1 MKNFLLLFLT
11 IFVASNVYASFP
23 VKRNNNSNSNSL
35 IIEDTNSSA
44 SNYSMTAVAG
54 DNQTVA
60 VLLCFFLGALG
71 VHRFYLGDTVIG
83 VIQLLTLGGLGV
95 WVFIDFIRLLIGD
108 LGPGW

>member
-35 IIEDTNSSA
+35 IIEDANSSA

-60 VLLCFFLGALG
+60 VQ
-71 VHRFYLGDTVIG
+71 FYLGDTVIG

-108 LGPGW
+108 LGPW

>member
-1 MKNFLLLFLT
+1 M
-11 IFVASNVYASFP
+11 
-23 VKRNNNSNSNSL
+23 KRNNNSNSNSL
-35 IIEDTNSSA
+35 IIEDANSSA

-60 VLLCFFLGALG
+60 VLYVFPWSTW

>member
-11 IFVASNVYASFP
+11 IFVTSNVYASFP

-35 IIEDTNSSA
+35 IIEDANSSA